1 MKFAYCGLE
10 PHKPRVNCTIKSG
23 HTKVASMVYIEN
35 KYSTIIH
42 SDRGCQFTSK
52 EYKEML
58 LSNGITQS
66 MSAPASPRDNAVIES
81 FFGHLKDEVN
91 LKGIKTFEQVVKII
105 ENYMFYY
112 NNERRQW
119 NKNKMTPVEYRNFLL
134 AS

>member
-1 MKFAYCGLE
+1 
-10 PHKPRVNCTIKSG
+10 
-23 HTKVASMVYIEN
+23 MVYIEN

-66 MSAPASPRDNAVIES
+66 MSAPASPRDNAIIES